1 MGQEK
6 FDMLLQFFK
15 GLANENRLK
24 MLGILANRECS
35 VQELAALLELKE
47 PTVSHHLAKLKEI
60 GLVEMRT
67 DGNTHLHR
75 LNLESLQALNR
86 ELLTTERVASLVDD
100 LVEYDLWERKVL
112 RIFLE
117 GDRITQIPARYKKKL
132 VILKWLAN
140 HFQEGVRYTEA
151 EVNEIIEAHHA
162 EYTSLRRLL
171 VDCGLMEREEGFY
184 WRVDWE
190 MPDLA

>member
-1 MGQEK
+1 MGQEE
-6 FDMLLQFFK
+6 FETLLQFFK
-15 GLANENRLK
+15 ALANENRLK

-60 GLVEMRT
+60 GLVEMRI

-75 LNLESLQALNR
+75 LSLESLQTLNR
-86 ELLTTERVASLVDD
+86 ELLTTEKVASLVDD

-112 RIFLE
+112 RVFLE
-117 GDRITQIPARYKKKL
+117 GDRIKQIPARYKKKL
-132 VILKWLAN
+132 VVLKWLVS
-140 HFQEGVRYTEA
+140 HFEEGVRYTEA
-151 EVNEIIEAHHA
+151 EVNEIIEARNP
-162 EYTSLRRLL
+162 EYTLLRRLL
-171 VDCGLMEREEGFY
+171 IDCGLMEREEGVY